1 MKEHFSNSYI
11 DEINSG
17 LEDNYF
23 TPIIERTFND
33 QNISSVCDVG
43 CGNGVFTA
51 GIKKYKDVVK
61 LTGVDSNQ
69 HALEE
74 ALKIGFDSLV
84 HVHDFS
90 NDVLPIDSE
99 SFDLVVCKDVL
110 EHLVNP
116 NHLMDEINRILKPGG
131 VLLLH
136 VPNHFTLY
144 RRIVFLFNNKIDTFS
159 WFGESDRFDFPHIRF
174 FTLSSVLRLLNLTH
188 FTFLNNL
195 SYFFV
200 NLPIVHQRAPL
211 FFRKIL
217 SNISTD
223 NFCDGVTIL
232 AKKK

>member
-23 TPIIERTFND
+23 TPVIECTFND
-33 QNISSVCDVG
+33 QDISSVCDVG

-51 GIKKYKDVVK
+51 SIKKYKHVTK
-61 LTGVDSNQ
+61 LIGVDSNK

-74 ALKIGFDSLV
+74 ASKIGFDLLV

-90 NDVLPIDSE
+90 NDTLPIDSE

-116 NHLMDEINRILKPGG
+116 NYLMDEINRILKPGG

-144 RRIVFLFNNKIDTFS
+144 RRIIFLFNNKIDTFS
-159 WFGESDRFDFPHIRF
+159 WFSKSDRFNFPHIRF
-174 FTLSSVLRLLNLTH
+174 FTLPSVLTLLNLTH

-200 NLPIVHQRAPL
+200 NLPIVHQRIPL
-211 FFRKIL
+211 SFKKTL

-223 NFCDGVTIL
+223 NFCDGITVL